1 VATLPGFGCV
11 TLGVDNVHD
20 AQAFVREL
28 RDHSLTPH
36 VAQKP
41 VTAIDR
47 RTSRHLGYA
56 LNQGRRKPSRGSF
69 RVAQTVALL
78 RKTRYRGVAR
88 VGWMFTFAAAAFNLV
103 RMRTLT
109 MVLIEL
115 NRSAAGRRG
124 LTRPSPACQ
133 LQMIIE
139 SWKQRNSRLLGLC
152 CMHPLHLLETC

>member
-1 VATLPGFGCV
+1 MENRNGLVVNARLTQATGRAERETALAVATLPGFGCV
-11 TLGVDNVHD
+11 TLGADNVYD

-36 VAQKP
+36 IAQKP
-41 VTAIDR
+41 VTAIDQ

-88 VGWMFTFAAAAFNLV
+88 VGWMFTFAAAALNLV
-103 RMRTLT
+103 RMRTL
-109 MVLIEL
+109 
-115 NRSAAGRRG
+115 
-124 LTRPSPACQ
+124 
-133 LQMIIE
+133 
-139 SWKQRNSRLLGLC
+139 
-152 CMHPLHLLETC
+152 